1 MDDSLAQILAQWLLN
16 AVWLFREGHK
26 AIALDFNCF
35 VSHFGFQLL
44 GFQLLCPVYPVLR
57 FVSVSRLPVEPGLT
71 RFTRSHACL
80 EVGPTWTLDPRRP
93 YDDPSRHR

>member
-1 MDDSLAQILAQWLLN
+1 MVAECCV
-16 AVWLFREGHK
+16 AVFRVGHK
-26 AIALDFNCF
+26 ANALL
-35 VSHFGFQLL
+35 S
-44 GFQLLCPVYPVLR
+44 PVHPVLR

-71 RFTRSHACL
+71 RFTRSHARL